1 MRRRDFITLLGGAA
15 MAWPLKASAQQPAMP
30 VIGFLNPASASTY
43 APFLAAF
50 RRGLKEAGYIE
61 GSNVAIEYRWADGRY
76 DRLPGLA
83 AELVR
88 RQVAVIA
95 ATGGDIPALA
105 AKLTTATIPIV
116 FDTTT
121 DPVKMGL
128 VADLNRPGGNL
139 TGVSLLT
146 VELMPKRLE
155 LLSAVAPDASV
166 IAFLV
171 NPTAPG
177 AESEARDAQAAARA
191 TKRQIV
197 VLNASSEYDL
207 DTAFAIAVQLR
218 AGGLV
223 TRGDVF
229 FNSRREQLVA
239 LAARHAI
246 PAIYIRR
253 EFVAAGGLMSYGGDL
268 TDAYR
273 LVGIYTG
280 RILSGDK
287 PIDLPVQQLTK
298 VEMSINLKTAK
309 TLGLTVPLSV
319 LGRADEVIDTVPLSV
334 LGRADEVIE

>member
-1 MRRRDFITLLGGAA
+1 MGLNLGVGVRRRDFISIIGGAA
-15 MAWPLKASAQQPAMP
+15 AVWPLAARAHQPATP
-30 VIGFLNPASASTY
+30 VIGFLNPASPDTY
-43 APFLAAF
+43 APFVTAF
-50 RRGLKEAGYIE
+50 HRGLKEAGYIE
-61 GSNVAIEYRWADGRY
+61 GSNVAIEYRWAEGRY

-105 AKLTTATIPIV
+105 AKLMTATIPIV

-128 VADLNRPGGNL
+128 VASLNRPGGNL
-139 TGVSLLT
+139 TGVRLIT

-155 LLSAVAPDASV
+155 LLSAVVPDASV

-191 TKRQIV
+191 TRRQIV
-197 VLNASSEYDL
+197 VLNASSEPDL
-207 DTAFAIAVQLR
+207 DTAFATAVQLR

-223 TRGDVF
+223 LRGDVF

-268 TDAYR
+268 PDAYR

-287 PIDLPVQQLTK
+287 PTDLPVQQPTK
-298 VEMSINLKTAK
+298 VELVINLKTAT
-309 TLGLTVPLSV
+309 TLGLTFPL
-319 LGRADEVIDTVPLSV
+319 TV

>member
-1 MRRRDFITLLGGAA
+1 MRRREAIALFGGAA
-15 MAWPLKASAQQPAMP
+15 AWPFAARAQKAAIP
-30 VIGFLNPASASTY
+30 VIGFLNPASPNSY
-43 APFLAAF
+43 VPVAAF
-50 RRGLKEAGYIE
+50 HRGLLEAGYVE
-61 GSNVAIEYRWADGRY
+61 GQNVAIEYRWAQGQY

-88 RQVAVIA
+88 RQVTVIA
-95 ATGGDIPALA
+95 ATGGDTPALA
-105 AKLTTATIPIV
+105 AKATTATIPIV

-128 VADLNRPGGNL
+128 VASLNQ
-139 TGVSLLT
+139 
-146 VELMPKRLE
+146 ELMPKRLE

-177 AESEARDAQAAARA
+177 AESETRDAQAAAHA

-207 DTAFAIAVQLR
+207 DTAFASAVQLR

-229 FNSRREQLVA
+229 FNMRREQLVA

-246 PAIYIRR
+246 PAMWPRR
-253 EFVAAGGLMSYGGDL
+253 EFVTAGGLMSYDASL
-268 TDAYR
+268 ADAYR
-273 LVGIYTG
+273 LVGVYTG
-280 RILSGDK
+280 RILKGEK
-287 PIDLPVQQLTK
+287 PADLPVHQQAKIEL
-298 VEMSINLKTAK
+298 VINLKTARA
-309 TLGLTVPLSV
+309 LGLTMPTALLV
-319 LGRADEVIDTVPLSV
+319 
-334 LGRADEVIE
+334 RADEVIE

>member
-1 MRRRDFITLLGGAA
+1 MRRGEFITLLGGAA
-15 MAWPLKASAQQPAMP
+15 AAWPVAVPAQQQPTMP
-30 VIGFLNPASASTY
+30 LVGFLGTQSADQVEDQLR
-43 APFLAAF
+43 AL
-50 RRGLKEAGYIE
+50 RQGLSEI
-61 GSNVAIEYRWADGRY
+61 GSIDGRNLVIDYRSADGQN
-76 DRLPGLA
+76 DRLPSMA
-83 AELVR
+83 ADFVR
-88 RQVAVIA
+88 RQVSAIIPWGLP
-95 ATGGDIPALA
+95 ATLA
-105 AKLTTATIPIV
+105 AKAATATIPIV

-128 VADLNRPGGNL
+128 VASLNQPGGNL

-177 AESEARDAQAAARA
+177 AESETRDAQAAAHA

-207 DTAFAIAVQLR
+207 DTAFATAVQLR

-229 FNSRREQLVA
+229 FNMRREQLVA

-246 PAIYIRR
+246 PAIWPRR
-253 EFVAAGGLMSYGGDL
+253 EFVTAGGLMSYDASL
-268 TDAYR
+268 ADAYR
-273 LVGIYTG
+273 LVGVYTG
-280 RILSGDK
+280 RILKGEK
-287 PIDLPVQQLTK
+287 PADLPVHQQTK
-298 VEMSINLKTAK
+298 IELVINLKTARA
-309 TLGLTVPLSV
+309 LGLTMPTALLV
-319 LGRADEVIDTVPLSV
+319 
-334 LGRADEVIE
+334 RADEVIE